1 MLRAFVAVLFLC
13 LSASAA
19 TAQSNVWVQVEA
31 SRTLA
36 EAQERARAYA
46 RRFEDVQG
54 YYLGRGFYGI
64 VIGPYPENTA
74 RRELSRLLATGQ
86 IPSDSYLQNGTRFEQ
101 QFWPIGGGTSASAVA
116 PAVPALPEVN
126 PIPGAQETLREAR
139 ASEAALTREQRQ
151 ELQKALAWGG
161 YYTAAIDG
169 SFGRGTRASMQAW
182 QEANLQ
188 EPTGVL
194 TTRQRALL
202 LEQYN
207 AVLAD
212 LDMQMLRDDTTG
224 IALEVPTAAVS
235 FASYQPPFAQFD
247 ATGTVAGA
255 RLLLISQP
263 GDTGKLRGLYEV
275 MQSLEVIPVD
285 GDRQFGRDGFFIE
298 GIDDN
303 IHSFTTASLQ
313 DGLIKGFTL
322 VWPARDD
329 ARRARVLEVMR
340 ESFTPLDGVLDPNL
354 VPVSENQAIDMVSGL
369 QVRQPQYSRSGFY
382 VSNAG
387 DVVTSTAAVDGCSRI
402 TLDRDQD
409 ATVLASYPDLGLALL
424 RPSDDLI
431 PLDYATLQTAVPR
444 LQDDVTVAGYP
455 FGGVLGAATLSFG
468 RLVDLRGLRGEE
480 TIVRL
485 ALAASEGDAGGP
497 VLDASGAVLGM
508 LLPRAGD
515 TAQALPEDVSFAVK
529 ADRIA
534 EALAT
539 AGITARRDAAEVPLN
554 AVTLAAR
561 ARDITVLVS
570 CW

>member
-247 ATGTVAGA
+247 ATGTVAGV

-539 AGITARRDAAEVPLN
+539 AGITARRDAAGEPLN